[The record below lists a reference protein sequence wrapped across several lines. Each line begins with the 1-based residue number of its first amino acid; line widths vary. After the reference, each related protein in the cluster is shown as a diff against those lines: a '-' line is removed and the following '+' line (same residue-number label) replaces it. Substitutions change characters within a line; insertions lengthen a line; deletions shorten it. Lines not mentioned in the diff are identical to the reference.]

1 MLSFLFITA
10 IANSAFIFR
19 LENLGEEKLNWV
31 VHTHDV
37 LDQTHDLL
45 SAMKDVET
53 GQRGYLLTSNLSY
66 LEPYH
71 NGISQVKENLES
83 LKSLTTSNPEQQ
95 KILDLVSKDISSKF
109 KEMEQTIKLAQSNEK
124 DKAIALVNQDIGKQY
139 MDNIRRNLHE
149 FTKTEQIFLEQRK
162 GDFRE
167 NRAQITTL
175 VTVEISFFVGLAIFT
190 LLFLQRNFF
199 VPLQLLVASTQLVER
214 GKRLEV
220 KNIVENNEMGHLL
233 TTFFSMS
240 EKVHHREKTLEYK
253 AHHDE
258 LTGLKNRLSIY
269 DELDSSIGDAK
280 RYGDKLAVL
289 FLDLNLFKHIN
300 DTLGHDVGDEVLKI
314 TADRL
319 NDSVRSSDSVF
330 RLGGD
335 EFVVIVRNIKS
346 AKDAEG
352 VIQNILS
359 AFEPPAMINGNAID
373 ISTSIGVAVSPD
385 NTTDSDEL
393 VKYADVAMY
402 AAKQDKSTHFKSFRE
417 DMLNK
422 KDDVA

>member
-1 MLSFLFITA
+1 
-10 IANSAFIFR
+10 
-19 LENLGEEKLNWV
+19 
-31 VHTHDV
+31 
-37 LDQTHDLL
+37 
-45 SAMKDVET
+45 MKDVET

>member
-1 MLSFLFITA
+1 
-10 IANSAFIFR
+10 
-19 LENLGEEKLNWV
+19 
-31 VHTHDV
+31 
-37 LDQTHDLL
+37 
-45 SAMKDVET
+45 MKDVET

-109 KEMEQTIKLAQSNEK
+109 KEMEQTIKLAQNNEK